1 MATFELTGPD
11 GGTYQL
17 DAPDENAALSAFS
30 SLHGQQTNTQQPNT
44 VADVA
49 KGAASGLATG
59 LSGMAG
65 LQGDLRNATLN
76 AAGYVGGKLGASPEA
91 IAKVTGLADKALRYA
106 PFLGGDTSAEI
117 NQKIQAPV
125 GGPYEPQTVPGQ
137 YAKTAAEFLP
147 GALGGEGAVGSRL
160 LKQVVAPAV
169 TSESAGQLTKGTAAE
184 PYARVAGALAGGA
197 GAAKVAQGMAAAKAV
212 QASTPTVEQLGN
224 AAEAAYNH
232 PVVKAL
238 ELNPSSTAYQSGKIA
253 DSLNKSGFRDITAP
267 QTYKLVD
274 ELKSTVGPTAKVA
287 DIQAVRSAL
296 GKVAGNFANPIEQA
310 AANKAIRGIDD
321 YLSNLQPYDV
331 AAGNGAQ
338 AAQILNEAK
347 GNYAAK
353 MRATRLDNAEYRAE
367 LNAASAHSGGNINN
381 ATRQAL
387 KSLLLNPKAMR
398 GFTEEEKAAIE
409 QVVKGTA
416 TGNALRKV
424 GKLLATSGMH
434 GANVLAGSAALAP
447 LTHGASLAAP
457 VVGAVAKRL
466 ADRSTAKGIANL
478 DSLIASRSPLA
489 QQMRSQLP
497 PAAPQ
502 IGVAQNGLL
511 GALLAS
517 NPMLMDQLQGL
528 PQPQR

>member
-1 MATFELTGPD
+1 MDL
-11 GGTYQL
+11 
-17 DAPDENAALSAFS
+17 S
-30 SLHGQQTNTQQPNT
+30 SLSDADLQALYSKQAQPSADLSKLSDAELKAMYEGQPSTLG
-44 VADVA
+44 DVA

-59 LSGMAG
+59 LSGIAG
-65 LQGDLRNATLN
+65 LRGDLRDMTLN
-76 AAGYVGGKLGASPEA
+76 AADYVGRKLGASDEA
-91 IAKVTGLADKALRYA
+91 IQKVHEIGDKALRLT
-106 PFLGGDTSAEI
+106 PMLGGPTGAEL
-117 NQKIQAPV
+117 NQKIQAPF
-125 GGPYEPQTVPGQ
+125 GGPYEPATTPGQ
-137 YAKTAAEFLP
+137 YAKTIGEFAP
-147 GALGGEGAVGSRL
+147 GALGGEGSIGTRL
-160 LKQVVAPAV
+160 MTQVLAPAIA
-169 TSESAGQLTKGTAAE
+169 SETAGQVTKGTAAE
-184 PYARVAGALAGGA
+184 PYARTIGALAGGA
-197 GAAKVAQGMAAAKAV
+197 GAAKVAQDMAAAKAV
-212 QASTPTVEQLGN
+212 KASTPTVEQLGN

-267 QTYKLVD
+267 QTYKLVE

-321 YLSNLQPYDV
+321 YLANLQPYDV

-338 AAQILNEAK
+338 AAKILEEAK

-387 KSLLLNPKAMR
+387 KSMLLNPKAMR
-398 GFTEEEKAAIE
+398 GFTEEERAAIE

-416 TGNALRKV
+416 TGNVLRKV

-447 LTHGASLAAP
+447 LTHGLSLAAP
-457 VVGAVAKRL
+457 AVGAISKRL

-489 QQMRSQLP
+489 QQMRAQLP

-517 NPMLMDQLQGL
+517 NLMLMDQLQGL